1 MVGFKYHIHIL
12 NWTAY
17 VAGKFILDIIYLVK
31 LPSTAL
37 CHVYRL
43 HFLSQVEATFMQLVM
58 MIQRLIINQVIENI
72 ELLLW
77 FDDPALRHVEENKDT
92 FMSLL
97 LLYES

>member
-1 MVGFKYHIHIL
+1 M
-12 NWTAY
+12 
-17 VAGKFILDIIYLVK
+17 AGKFILDIIYLVK

-43 HFLSQVEATFMQLVM
+43 HFLSQVEATFIQLV
-58 MIQRLIINQVIENI
+58 IINQVIENI